1 MKRVIA
7 VFLVGL
13 SCFFLFAC
21 TSPAKEEEKV
31 QAQTEDTEETEMTFS
46 IDAMP
51 EFKTKDMAGNEIT
64 NEIFSQ
70 ADLTVINFW
79 GTYCGPCINEMT
91 ELAKWENSMPEN
103 VQLIGIMIDVHS
115 QESEEFELAEKI
127 IEKTG
132 VSYENLIITKEF
144 DKLLEQLVGVPT
156 TFFINKD
163 GNIVADPIV
172 GANVAGYKEFVEEY
186 FHEGS

>member
-1 MKRVIA
+1 MKRMIA

-13 SCFFLFAC
+13 CCFFLFSC
-21 TSPAKEEEKV
+21 SSSEKEEENV
-31 QAQTEDTEETEMTFS
+31 QAQTEDTEMTFS
-46 IDAMP
+46 MDVMP
-51 EFKTKDMAGNEIT
+51 EFKTKDMMGNEIT

-79 GTYCGPCINEMT
+79 GTYCGPCINEMA

-127 IEKTG
+127 IEETG
-132 VSYENLIITKEF
+132 VSYENLMITKEF
-144 DKLLEQLVGVPT
+144 DKLLEHLVGVPT
-156 TFFINKD
+156 TFFIDKD

-172 GANVAGYKEFVEEY
+172 GADVAGYKEFVEEY
-186 FHEGS
+186 FHEES